1 MTGSFSEMLRHA
13 SIFIALSCSGFA
25 QEKTTYDDQVFAL
38 FQQSCLNCHN
48 PDKTKG
54 GLDLSS
60 FAGALKGSSGG
71 KIVEPGDL
79 GSPLIAAVLQ
89 TGEKKMPP
97 EGDKLSNEQIGI
109 LKRWIEGGLL
119 ENKAS
124 SARKPSKPKFETSL
138 RSDPAAK
145 PDGPPPMPVDLLLE
159 PPVVTSRAAAIHAIA
174 ASPWAPLLAIT
185 GQHQVL
191 LHHTESLE
199 LVGILPF
206 PEGDPVSLAFTPD
219 GRYLVV
225 GGGIPGKSGVTV
237 TFDITTG
244 ARLLSVAKE
253 FDSVLAVDIRPG
265 FDLVATGGPSR
276 LLKIWNTETGAL
288 VRSIKKH
295 TDWITALDLS
305 GDGVLLASGDRN
317 GGVWVWES
325 GTGSEFHTLRGH
337 QAAITATVF
346 RADSDILATASE
358 DGSVRFWEMNGGSE
372 VRKNDAHSG
381 GVTALAFARDGASV
395 TAGRD
400 LKAKFWKPDFSAA
413 RDLVEKLPTLPTAV
427 ALDSEGKRAF
437 IADARGTV
445 RVFLTADAKA
455 VGEIQ
460 GNPPTIATRLQ
471 ILAAEMAKP
480 ELADNL
486 ANMKASLKRWTAAAI
501 NTKALATHRVAD
513 ESALAVE
520 ETEVNFSQSAAAVA
534 LQSAALNSKRN
545 EREQVI
551 SQLNAGEIA
560 PETAA
565 ELGATLAAID
575 LKLAIELAAF
585 LKSETDTLTLRVAI
599 EQAAPL
605 AHQKRSESISL
616 RAAYAKARE

>member
-1 MTGSFSEMLRHA
+1 MLRHA
-13 SIFIALSCSGFA
+13 VSFIALSCLGYA
-25 QEKTTYDDQVFAL
+25 EEKTTYDDSVFAL

-48 PDKTKG
+48 PDKAKG

-60 FAGALKGSSGG
+60 FGAALKGSSGG
-71 KIVEPGDL
+71 KIVEAGDL
-79 GSPLIAAVLQ
+79 NSPLIAAVLQ

-97 EGDKLSNEQIGI
+97 EGDKLSSEQIGI

-145 PDGPPPMPVDLLLE
+145 PDGPPPMPANLLLE
-159 PPVVTSRAAAIHAIA
+159 PTVVTLRAAAIHALA

-225 GGGIPGKSGVTV
+225 GGGISGKSGVTV
-237 TFDITTG
+237 TYDITTG
-244 ARLLSVAKE
+244 ARLLTVAKE
-253 FDSVLAVDIRPG
+253 FDSVLAADIRPG

-276 LLKIWNTETGAL
+276 LLKIWNTETGVL

-305 GDGVLLASGDRN
+305 ADGVLLASGDRN

-346 RADSDILATASE
+346 RADCDILATASE

-381 GVTALAFARDGASV
+381 GVTALAFARDGSSL

-400 LKAKFWKPDFSAA
+400 LKAKFWKPDFSPA
-413 RDLVEKLPTLPTAV
+413 RDLVEKLPALPTAV

-437 IADARGTV
+437 IADAQGTV

-460 GNPPTIATRLQ
+460 GNPPSIATRLE

-480 ELADNL
+480 EMAANL
-486 ANMKASLKRWTAAAI
+486 ANMQSSHKHWSAAAI
-501 NTKALATHRVAD
+501 NAKALATRREAE

-520 ETEVNFSQSAAAVA
+520 EMGFNFSESAKAVA

-545 EREQVI
+545 EREQI
-551 SQLNAGEIA
+551 SGQLKAGKLE
-560 PETAA
+560 PETTA
-565 ELGATLAAID
+565 ELEATLEAID
-575 LKLAIELAAF
+575 LKLATTLAAF
-585 LKSETDTLTLRVAI
+585 LKSETDTLTLRAAI

-605 AHQKRSESISL
+605 AHQKRLESISL